1 MHISTENILIGIRQW
16 VNKKIND
23 VLTGYIENNM
33 EIISNV
39 LVNHQNEINEQK
51 QNIESIDT
59 VLSNV
64 VVNHEN
70 DIEALDNITSN
81 VLVNHEEQIQTLNNN
96 DVILANVLV
105 NYENRIKTLEQKIA
119 QIENNTNI

>member
-39 LVNHQNEINEQK
+39 LINHQNEINEQK

-59 VLSNV
+59 ILSNV
-64 VVNHEN
+64 V
-70 DIEALDNITSN
+70 
-81 VLVNHEEQIQTLNNN
+81 VNHEEQIQTLNNN